1 MNPETRKRENEK
13 MRFSAHVRACA
24 QGKIVIATNL
34 HRTVYCANFAAGSHG
49 LHSTAELSAVIVRSD
64 GGGKRQ

>member
-1 MNPETRKRENEK
+1 

-24 QGKIVIATNL
+24 QEKIVIATNL
-34 HRTVYCANFAAGSHG
+34 HRTIYCANFAAGSHG
-49 LHSTAELSAVIVRSD
+49 LHTTAEQNAVIVRSD

>member
-1 MNPETRKRENEK
+1 
-13 MRFSAHVRACA
+13 MRFSAHLSACA

-34 HRTVYCANFAAGSHG
+34 HITFYCANFAAGSHG
-49 LHSTAELSAVIVRSD
+49 LHTTAEQNAVIVRSD

>member
-1 MNPETRKRENEK
+1 

-34 HRTVYCANFAAGSHG
+34 HRTIYCANFAAGSHV
-49 LHSTAELSAVIVRSD
+49 LHTTAEQNAVIVRSD